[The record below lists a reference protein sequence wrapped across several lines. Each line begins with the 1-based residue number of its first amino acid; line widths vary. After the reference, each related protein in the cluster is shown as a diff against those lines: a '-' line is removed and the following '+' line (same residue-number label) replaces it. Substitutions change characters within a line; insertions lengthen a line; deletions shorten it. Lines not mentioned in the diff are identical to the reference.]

1 MSSSYDFDLIVIGAG
16 PGGCSAA
23 LEAARLGL
31 RVAAIERKEC
41 IAGVSIHKGTITSKV
56 LRRTILNFQSAR
68 QNVYLREVFPSTKN
82 MRMIDLLSEVES
94 ICDLESQSVA
104 WKMGRSGVT
113 LINGLAT
120 FVDPHT
126 VLVSSDFDTQSL
138 KAKMFML
145 APGSVPN
152 KPEAIPFDGETILD
166 SEELMQMKAVP
177 ASLIVVGGGII
188 GMEYANMFAALG
200 VETTLI
206 DRHDELLPFVDRE
219 IVGILLQAMGDLG
232 VTIRLGTNVDSV
244 DKNPEG
250 HNEVHLSSE
259 EALSAQSVL
268 VCSGRRGNTKV
279 LNLERAG
286 VEVDEDSFIKH
297 DGTFRTH
304 APHIYAVGDVVAFPA
319 LASTAMKQGRQAV
332 HHLLGVQEAY
342 NIQHIPCALFTIPEV
357 SMVGATEEELG
368 RDHIPYL
375 VGRARFYDTLTGDIL
390 QDSHGM
396 LKLVFRPETLEL
408 LGVHA
413 IGSSAAE
420 IIHVGHAV
428 MELGGTLEYFTETVF
443 NYPAL
448 AECYRMAALNG
459 LKKVP
464 LRGPQG
470 PLSLKPG

>member
-1 MSSSYDFDLIVIGAG
+1 MSSSYDFDLIVIGTG
-16 PGGCSAA
+16 PAGCSAA
-23 LEAARLGL
+23 LEAARLGI

-94 ICDLESQSVA
+94 ICDLERQSVA
-104 WKMGRSGVT
+104 WKMGRSGVI

-126 VLVSSDFDTQSL
+126 VLVASDFETQSL
-138 KAKMFML
+138 TAKMFML
-145 APGSVPN
+145 APGSVPH
-152 KPEAIPFDGETILD
+152 KPEAILFDGETILD
-166 SEELMQMKAVP
+166 SDELMQMKMVP
-177 ASLIVVGGGII
+177 GSLIVVGGGII

-219 IVGILLQAMGDLG
+219 IMGLLLQAMGDLG
-232 VTIRLGTNVDSV
+232 LTIRLGANVDSV
-244 DKNPEG
+244 HKNAEG
-250 HNEVHLSSE
+250 HKEVHLSSGE
-259 EALSAQSVL
+259 PLSAQIVL
-268 VCSGRRGNTKV
+268 VCTGRCGNTKM
-279 LNLERAG
+279 LNLDRAG
-286 VEVDEDSFIKH
+286 VEVDEHGFIKH
-297 DGTFRTH
+297 DGSFRTH
-304 APHIYAVGDVVAFPA
+304 APHIFAGGDVVAFPA

-342 NIQHIPCALFTIPEV
+342 NIQRIPYALFTIPEV
-357 SMVGATEEELG
+357 SMVGATEEALG
-368 RDHIPYL
+368 KEHLPYQ
-375 VGRARFYDTLTGDIL
+375 VGRARFYDTLMGEIL
-390 QDSHGM
+390 VDSHGM
-396 LKLVFRPETLEL
+396 LKLIFRPDTLEL

-428 MELGGTLEYFTETVF
+428 MELRGTLEYFTETVF
-443 NYPAL
+443 NYPTL

-459 LKKVP
+459 LRKVS
-464 LRGPQG
+464 LRGSEGQ
-470 PLSLKPG
+470 LSLEP